1 MSGNLRVARCARGEE
16 HEHKVVA
23 AGSVFGTQEFFAEER
38 ILLVKRVPAL
48 PLSIGADFNFKRR
61 RILLRFV
68 NLLADEVLAGAD
80 YCGNSGSVEAV
91 GIIVLLKQIACRNG
105 YCAELMK
112 TQNGKPE
119 LVSALHDKHDAVA
132 LFDAE
137 ALEIVGAFCG
147 ILFHIKES
155 QIRLFF
161 IL

>member
-23 AGSVFGTQEFFAEER
+23 AGSVLAAQEFFAEER

-48 PLSIGADFNFKRR
+48 SLSIGADFNFKRR

-112 TQNGKPE
+112 SQNGKPE
-119 LVSALHDKHDAVA
+119 LISALHDKHDAVA
-132 LFDAE
+132 PFNAE
-137 ALEIVGAFCG
+137 TFEVICTFCG
-147 ILFHIKES
+147 IFFHI
-155 QIRLFF
+155 
-161 IL
+161 